1 MDVLVINQDEVRRLL
16 PMGGCID
23 LMAEALRA
31 LARDDAVQ
39 PLRTATWL
47 PNRSGLIGLMP
58 GYLGKPQVL
67 GIKALTVFPGNHGTV
82 YDSHQGAILLFD
94 VEHGQLEAIIDATEV
109 TAIRTAAVS
118 AVATK
123 SLAREHAASLAIL
136 GTGTQARTHL
146 EAIQLVRD
154 LEIVRVW
161 SRNHDAARRFAE
173 RESIHYNVRIEPVR
187 TARDAV
193 DTADIICTVTA
204 STEPILCGD
213 WISPGAHINAVGA
226 CIAKAR
232 ELDTRAVVHARLF
245 VDRRESTLNE
255 SGDFLIP
262 KAEGVID
269 NDHILGE
276 LGKVL
281 IDRASGRTSPQD
293 ITLFKSLG
301 LAVEDLAAAHH
312 IFNEAR
318 SRGVGTMIKLGGR
331 RNETA

>member
-16 PMGGCID
+16 PMGECIG
-23 LMAEALRA
+23 LMGEALRR

-39 PLRTATWL
+39 PLRTATWM

-67 GIKALTVFPGNHGTV
+67 GVKALTVFPGNHGTI

-94 VEHGQLEAIIDATEV
+94 VEHGQLEAIIDATQV

-123 SLAREHAASLAIL
+123 SLARENAAKLAIL

-173 RESIHYNVRIEPVR
+173 CESTHHNMKIEPVR

-193 DTADIICTVTA
+193 DTA
-204 STEPILCGD
+204 
-213 WISPGAHINAVGA
+213 
-226 CIAKAR
+226 
-232 ELDTRAVVHARLF
+232 
-245 VDRRESTLNE
+245 
-255 SGDFLIP
+255 
-262 KAEGVID
+262 
-269 NDHILGE
+269 
-276 LGKVL
+276 
-281 IDRASGRTSPQD
+281 
-293 ITLFKSLG
+293 
-301 LAVEDLAAAHH
+301 
-312 IFNEAR
+312 
-318 SRGVGTMIKLGGR
+318 
-331 RNETA
+331 

>member
-16 PMGGCID
+16 PMRDCIG
-23 LMAEALRA
+23 LMAEALRT
-31 LARDDAVQ
+31 LARDDGVQ

-47 PNRSGLIGLMP
+47 PNRCGLIGLMP
-58 GYLGKPQVL
+58 GYLGEPQVL
-67 GIKALTVFPGNHGTV
+67 GVKALTVFPGNHGTV

-94 VEHGQLEAIIDATEV
+94 VEHGQLEAIIDATQV

-118 AVATK
+118 AVATN
-123 SLAREHAASLAIL
+123 SLARDDATTLAIL

-154 LEIVRVW
+154 LKIVRVW

-173 RESIHYNVRIEPVR
+173 CESARHNLKIEPMR

-193 DTADIICTVTA
+193 DTADIICTLTA
-204 STEPILCGD
+204 ATEPILCGD

-226 CIAKAR
+226 CVANAR
-232 ELDTRAVVHARLF
+232 ELDTQAVVHARLF

-262 KAEGVID
+262 KAEGAID
-269 NDHILGE
+269 DDHILGE
-276 LGKVL
+276 LGEVL
-281 IDRASGRTSPQD
+281 IDCASGRTSPQE

-312 IFNEAR
+312 IFNEAK
-318 SRGVGTMIKLGGR
+318 SGGGGTMVKLGGK